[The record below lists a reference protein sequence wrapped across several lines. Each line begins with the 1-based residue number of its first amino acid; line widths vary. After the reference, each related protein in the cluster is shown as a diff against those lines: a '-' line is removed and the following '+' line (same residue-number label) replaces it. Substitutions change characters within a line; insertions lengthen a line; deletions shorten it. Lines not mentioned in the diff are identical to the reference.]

1 MLLPSMEELR
11 FDGIL
16 RIRPDVR
23 RQSSAVFGADA
34 TILIPVREV
43 RGQMPYGYLRVCY
56 SANDLVEFIK

>member
-16 RIRPDVR
+16 PDVR

-56 SANDLVEFIK
+56 LANDLVEFIK